1 MDELARQQK
10 AVPGCGCAGFSRAHL
25 LRSAAATAGQGLPSI
40 EAGMPVP
47 AGTGLTRRSFVS
59 RAAGLALAVYGA
71 RKLGFDAFEEG
82 IAAAAQRPA
91 EPVIVSVFL
100 DGGADSLSIL
110 APTGH
115 PRYAQMRPTLAL
127 PSDQGTAFSED
138 TSLRWHPAAA
148 GLSTLH
154 GEGKVS
160 VLPAVGYTDPNASH
174 FTSRHYWE
182 VGELDPFARIGW
194 LGRYLDAHGTDDNP
208 LQGLALG
215 WELSPSLASASVPI
229 ATVSRPQDYDFPAR
243 DVWGPIEPAML
254 NSFGALGNLPTS
266 DTGLKY
272 ARKATAYS
280 GQLREQMQPFQSG
293 YSTPGGVN
301 YPAHDAFAERLG
313 ALAAM
318 LASGLPLRAVAVSA
332 SGGYDTHS
340 DELNDLPP
348 NLKLTCD
355 SLLAF
360 QRDLEARGLQDRVL
374 TMVWSEFG
382 RRPEENGSG
391 TDHGAAGSAFVIGS
405 QARGTM
411 VGEFPGLTQLDD
423 NDNLRSTSDF
433 RALYCSLLEQWF
445 GVDAA
450 EVIPGASSFSR
461 PALLKP

>member
-1 MDELARQQK
+1 MAK
-10 AVPGCGCAGFSRAHL
+10 AVPGCACRDFSRAHL

-40 EAGMPVP
+40 EPGMPIP

-59 RAAGLALAVYGA
+59 RAAGLALAVYGSS
-71 RKLGFDAFEEG
+71 KLGLGAFEEG

-91 EPVIVSVFL
+91 EPVLVSVFL
-100 DGGADSLSIL
+100 DGGADTLSVL

-115 PRYAQMRPTLAL
+115 PRYAQLRPTLAL
-127 PSDQGTAFSED
+127 PPDQGTAFSED
-138 TSLRWHPAAA
+138 TSLRWHPSAA

-160 VLPAVGYTDPNASH
+160 VLPAVGYTDPNQSH

-182 VGELDPFARIGW
+182 IGQLDPFGRLGW

-215 WELSPSLASASVPI
+215 WELSPSLASAGVPV
-229 ATVSRPQDYDFPAR
+229 ATVSQPQDYTFPAE
-243 DVWGPIEPAML
+243 VWGPVEPAML
-254 NSFGALGNLPTS
+254 DTIGALGNLSTADS
-266 DTGLKY
+266 GLRY
-272 ARKATAYS
+272 ARTATAAA
-280 GQLREQMQPFQSG
+280 GRLREQMAPFQSG

-301 YPAHDAFAERLG
+301 YPEGDEFAGRLG

-318 LASGLPLRAVAVSA
+318 LGTGLPLRAVALSA

-340 DELNDLPP
+340 GQAADLPR
-348 NLKLTCD
+348 NVQITCD

-374 TMVWSEFG
+374 TLVWSEFG

-411 VGEFPGLTQLDD
+411 IGEFPGLTQLDD

-445 GVDAA
+445 GVDAG

>member
-1 MDELARQQK
+1 
-10 AVPGCGCAGFSRAHL
+10 
-25 LRSAAATAGQGLPSI
+25 
-40 EAGMPVP
+40 MPIP

-59 RAAGLALAVYGA
+59 RAAGLALSVYGSS
-71 RKLGFDAFEEG
+71 KLGLGAFDEG
-82 IAAAAQRPA
+82 IAAAAARPA
-91 EPVIVSVFL
+91 EPVLVSVFL
-100 DGGADSLSIL
+100 DGGADTLSVL

-115 PRYAQMRPTLAL
+115 SRYAQLRPTLAL
-127 PSDQGTAFSED
+127 PPNQGTAFSED
-138 TSLRWHPAAA
+138 TSLRWNPAAA

-160 VLPAVGYTDPNASH
+160 VLPAVGYTDPNQSH

-182 VGELDPFARIGW
+182 VGQLDPFARIGW
-194 LGRYLDAHGTDDNP
+194 LGRYLDAHGADDNP

-215 WELSPSLASASVPI
+215 WELSPSLASANVPV
-229 ATVSRPQDYDFPAR
+229 ATVSSPQDYDFNAR

-254 NSFGALGNLPTS
+254 GAFGALGNLGTS
-266 DTGLKY
+266 DAGLQS
-272 ARKATAYS
+272 ARKATAAS
-280 GQLREQMQPFQSG
+280 GRLREQMEPLQSG
-293 YSTPGGVN
+293 YSTPGGVH
-301 YPAHDAFAERLG
+301 YPADDAFADRLA

-318 LASGLPLRAVAVSA
+318 LGTGLPLRAVAVSG

-340 DELNDLPP
+340 DELTDLPR
-348 NLKLTCD
+348 NVQLTCD

-433 RALYCSLLEQWF
+433 RALYCSRLEQWF
-445 GVDAA
+445 GIDAG